1 MTITGE
7 KYRIF
12 NRDIM
17 KCVALFIMFW
27 GHLIGWVTLYKYG
40 DVKAYY
46 DLPMW
51 EYIVIYTSLFC
62 PPVMFFFVADG
73 YRYTRDRRKYAKRL
87 FVFACITQPFDWLLM
102 HKIYGWWTS
111 NVIFTL
117 FFGLLSIM
125 AWESRYKLWQ
135 RVALIVLCDGATVL
149 IQSDWIIFGV
159 LFILFLHIFR
169 EKPKARCIAYFI
181 LTAVYFLP
189 NLFSPGRCTD
199 GQAAYTDSSH
209 DADVYSGVSMHDSIL
224 QWQKGE
230 KSRFCEMVFLHFLSA
245 ALCYNM
251 GGGTFI
257 SLELRA

>member
-1 MTITGE
+1 MTISGE

-189 NLFSPGRCTD
+189 NLFSLGDVPTGRLLIQIAVMMLMFT
-199 GQAAYTDSSH
+199 AAYLCMT
-209 DADVYSGVSMHDSIL
+209 VFYNGR
-224 QWQKGE
+224 KG
-230 KSRFCEMVFLHFLSA
+230 RNPVFAKWFFYIFYPLHYVIIWVVARLVA
-245 ALCYNM
+245 
-251 GGGTFI
+251 
-257 SLELRA
+257 